1 MEFLSGTS
9 RKLPRGF
16 FSTFDQKG
24 QGVSP
29 LGDADA
35 TRDLDFEMHALERII
50 LRFAMAVP
58 LLACSSEADE
68 SGALERS
75 EATGG
80 RGGTTTTI
88 IPGPDGGG
96 ASSSSGGGAARGNSD
111 DCGTSVLNGCV
122 GEFYEGESLPLDIYV
137 MFDQSGSMVND
148 VGGLTRLAAVQQA
161 TSEFL
166 RDPAS
171 AGIGVG
177 IGYFGYQPIG
187 ETGCDDALYASPAVG
202 INLNHE
208 PVIQSLEARAPTG
221 ETPTASALRG
231 ACSYASD
238 WKRANPGR
246 GVVILLVTDGKP
258 EAPRSC
264 EGSGC
269 CPTIDDA
276 EAAALACRD
285 QAPNI
290 PTYVLG
296 VGPELDLLDRIA
308 AAGGTKRAYLVGNE
322 DVAANV
328 LAALSTIRGDAAI
341 PCTLEIPEA
350 PPGGTLDL
358 AAVNLFVGQSG
369 VDCLSPIYHVTEAT
383 GCGDEGGWYYD
394 NPDAPSAVELCAA
407 SCESVSRP
415 GSRLR
420 FSVGCATV
428 GDPVR

>member
-1 MEFLSGTS
+1 MN
-9 RKLPRGF
+9 
-16 FSTFDQKG
+16 
-24 QGVSP
+24 
-29 LGDADA
+29 
-35 TRDLDFEMHALERII
+35 ALERHI
-50 LRFAMAVP
+50 LGFVIAAP

-68 SGALERS
+68 GGDLRVREETA
-75 EATGG
+75 G
-80 RGGTTTTI
+80 RGGTTTI
-88 IPGPDGGG
+88 IVDPNG
-96 ASSSSGGGAARGNSD
+96 SGGSSASGDGATTGNPD

-122 GEFYEGESLPLDIYV
+122 GEFYEGESLPLDIYI
-137 MFDQSGSMVND
+137 MFDQSGSMLND

-161 TSEFL
+161 TREFL

-177 IGYFGYQPIG
+177 IGYFGHQPIG
-187 ETGCDDALYASPAVG
+187 ETRCEDELYASPAVPVS
-202 INLNHE
+202 LDHE
-208 PVIQSLEARAPTG
+208 LIIQSLDAREPTG

-231 ACSYASD
+231 ACAYASD
-238 WKRANPGR
+238 WKHEHPGR

-258 EAPRSC
+258 EAPVSC
-264 EGSGC
+264 AGGSC

-276 EAAALACRD
+276 EAAALACND
-285 QAPNI
+285 EAPNV

-296 VGPELDLLDRIA
+296 VGPELDLLNRIA

-341 PCTLEIPEA
+341 PCTLEIPEP
-350 PPGGTLDL
+350 PPGGTIDP
-358 AAVNLFVGQSG
+358 AAVNLFAGQSG
-369 VDCLSPIYHVTEAT
+369 VECLSPIYHVTDVT
-383 GCGDEGGWYYD
+383 GCAEEGGWYYD
-394 NPDAPSAVELCAA
+394 NPDSPSAVELCAA

-420 FSVGCATV
+420 FSVGCATI